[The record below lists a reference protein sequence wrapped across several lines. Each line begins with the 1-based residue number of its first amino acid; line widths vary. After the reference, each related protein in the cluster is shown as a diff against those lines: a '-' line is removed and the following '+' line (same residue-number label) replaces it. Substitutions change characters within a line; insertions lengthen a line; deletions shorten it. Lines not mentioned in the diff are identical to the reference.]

1 MHKAGFVNLIGNP
14 NVGKSTLLNQ
24 LIGEKLSI
32 ISYKAQTT
40 RHRILAISSTEEY
53 QIVYSDLPGI
63 VQPAY
68 ELHQSMLKF
77 IRQSLED
84 ADVFLVVTE
93 IGDKGLKND
102 EISSVISG
110 GDTPTIVCL
119 NKIDLFKQHEVE
131 EEYVRWSSFKQNVE
145 VIPLSAMHGFNIDT
159 LHQAILRY
167 LPESP
172 AYFPKDQITDR
183 SERFIVSEI
192 IREKILHY
200 YEKEIPYSAEVNV
213 TEFKREER
221 RILIRSVIHV
231 ERDSQKGII
240 IGHKGQKIKQLGT
253 EARKDIEK
261 FFGQKVFLELFVKTM
276 KNWRDDPQK
285 LRFFG
290 YEN

>member
-24 LIGEKLSI
+24 LVGEKLSI

-40 RHRILAISSTEEY
+40 RHRILAISSTDDY

-63 VQPAY
+63 VEPAY
-68 ELHQSMLKF
+68 ELHQSMLKYVK
-77 IRQSLED
+77 QSLED
-84 ADVFLVVTE
+84 ADVFLIVTE
-93 IGDKGLKND
+93 MGDKGLKNE
-102 EISSVISG
+102 EISKAIAQRK
-110 GDTPTIVCL
+110 TPTIVCL

-131 EEYVRWSSFKQNVE
+131 AEYERWISYKENVE
-145 VIPLSAMHGFNIDT
+145 VIPLSALHGFNVDT
-159 LHQAILRY
+159 LHHTILKH

-172 AYFPKDQITDR
+172 AYYPKDQITDR

-200 YEKEIPYSAEVNV
+200 YEKEIPYSSEVSI

-240 IGHKGQKIKQLGT
+240 IGHKGKKIKQLGI
-253 EARKDIEK
+253 EARKDIEQ
-261 FFGQKVFLELFVKTM
+261 FFDKKVFLELFVKTM
-276 KNWRDDPQK
+276 KNWRNDTNK